1 MIQEFQQAMQDI
13 GLTID
18 TPITN
23 GNIQRVSVAGIKVLH
38 DHSFWLAP
46 GEAPT

>member
-18 TPITN
+18 TPITK
-23 GNIQRVSVAGIKVLH
+23 GKIQRVPVAGIKVLH
-38 DHSFWLAP
+38 GHISGLALV
-46 GEAPT
+46 EART